1 MFKLLSEI
9 DPSKASMTSI
19 ISALTGQI
27 TAIMNP
33 TALEMVN
40 TGFQH
45 LAWIIAIIAGL
56 VSIINGTRKWFRKK

>member
-1 MFKLLSEI
+1 MLKILTNI

-27 TAIMNP
+27 TALINP
-33 TALEMVN
+33 SALEMVN

-56 VSIINGTRKWFRKK
+56 VSIINGTRKWFKK